1 VKPSL
6 RAKLERTLVRLDE
19 LNGLLA
25 AENATRDLGQFKNLS
40 REYAEAAGLAT
51 LYARYRQAEADAQA
65 AQDMA
70 GDAAMKGF
78 ADEELKGARAEMQRL
93 EAEVQK
99 ALLPHDPNDERSIF
113 LEVRAGTGGDEST
126 LFAGDLLRMYT
137 RFAERE
143 GWPVELISE
152 SPSELGGF
160 KEVIVRIGAQ
170 GAYSR
175 LKFES
180 GAHRVQRV
188 PATEAQGRIHTSACT
203 VAVLPEAAA
212 LDDVVLRWAAANV
225 TCTSGPERAT

>member
-78 ADEELKGARAEMQRL
+78 ADEELKGARAE
-93 EAEVQK
+93 
-99 ALLPHDPNDERSIF
+99 
-113 LEVRAGTGGDEST
+113 
-126 LFAGDLLRMYT
+126 
-137 RFAERE
+137 
-143 GWPVELISE
+143 
-152 SPSELGGF
+152 
-160 KEVIVRIGAQ
+160 
-170 GAYSR
+170 
-175 LKFES
+175 
-180 GAHRVQRV
+180 
-188 PATEAQGRIHTSACT
+188 
-203 VAVLPEAAA
+203 
-212 LDDVVLRWAAANV
+212 
-225 TCTSGPERAT
+225 